1 MKKKQKEKRRQLFGI
16 RRKTA
21 VMVGLIVIII
31 SAFSFAMSV
40 YLHIATDFV
49 TYIEQDLYSGKKI
62 LAEMDPVVVCE
73 ILEQGKEIYESIP
86 EEIRKNRTSGEYLSY
101 FDELKTP
108 EYEAEREKLIHY
120 CRFEDLKWLD
130 LRIVDMENGRYVYLM
145 DTDVKEDGR
154 YAPGYWE
161 DYTEVVSTF
170 RDETEEEKAE
180 EEKYWEPV
188 NKLMDIIYLDFRHME
203 RFSTTTEIYHPE
215 TGEFIGYL
223 GTGEMFADYSDEI
236 TSFWILHLIALV
248 VFLFVVFLISDFFIN
263 HWMVKPIVNLASAAS
278 DYVEEDDRT
287 VDTQHFERVKVT
299 TNDELMLLKDS
310 MVNMES
316 DMARYV
322 QDLSR
327 MTAEK
332 ERAAVEM
339 ELSARIQDS
348 LLPKSLANYSGK
360 KSFDINALIDPAKD
374 VGGDFYDYYAIDE
387 DHIGMAV
394 ADVSGKGVPAALFMV
409 VARTLLHIAG
419 ESSLSPAEI
428 IKNVNTQLCDQNP
441 EMMFVTVFFGIYTI
455 SERKLLY
462 VNAGHEDIALYRKSE
477 DAFSL
482 VKEEHDMMMA
492 FLPEAEFT
500 QRSLV
505 MELGDKLFMYTDGV
519 PEAQNTRDELFGD
532 KRMIDALNELKELS
546 GIEMLQG
553 MREKVGNYSGEAPQ
567 FDDVTMLLLEVI

>member
-1 MKKKQKEKRRQLFGI
+1 MQKENRRHLFGI
-16 RRKTA
+16 RRKAA

-31 SAFSFAMSV
+31 SAFSFSLSL
-40 YLHIATDFV
+40 YLHVANDFV
-49 TYIEQDLYSGKKI
+49 GHMDEDLYSGKMI
-62 LAEMDPVVVCE
+62 LEEIDPIILCN

-86 EEIRKNRTSGEYLSY
+86 EEIRKNRTSEEYLSY
-101 FDELKTP
+101 FDALKTP
-108 EYEAEREKLIHY
+108 EYEEVREKLIHY
-120 CRFEDLKWLD
+120 CKFEDLKWLD
-130 LRIVDMENGRYVYLM
+130 LRIFDTENLRYIYIM

-161 DYTEVVSTF
+161 GFYEVVSTF
-170 RDETEEEKAE
+170 RDETAEEEAE
-180 EEKYWEPV
+180 EEKYWGPV
-188 NKLMDIIYLDFRHME
+188 NKLMDIMLIDLRHLE
-203 RFSTTTEIYHPE
+203 RFSTITEIYHPK

-223 GTGEMFADYSDEI
+223 GTGEMFKDYSEDI

-248 VFLFVVFLISDFFIN
+248 VFLLVVFLVSDFFIN

-278 DYVEEDDRT
+278 DYAEEDDRT
-287 VDTQHFERVKVT
+287 VGTHYFESVRVT
-299 TNDELMLLKDS
+299 TNDELKLLKDS
-310 MVNMES
+310 MVNMELDIS
-316 DMARYV
+316 RYV
-322 QDLSR
+322 QDISR

-332 ERAAVEM
+332 QRAAVEM

-348 LLPKSLANYSGK
+348 LLPKSLTDYTGE

-374 VGGDFYDYYAIDE
+374 VGGDFYDYYAIDK
-387 DHIGMAV
+387 DHVGMAV
-394 ADVSGKGVPAALFMV
+394 ADVSGKGVPAALFMM
-409 VARTLLHIAG
+409 VAMTLLHIAG
-419 ESSLSPAEI
+419 EDSLSPAEI
-428 IKNVNTQLCDQNP
+428 IKKVNTQLCDQNP

-455 SERKLLY
+455 SERKLEY

-492 FLPEAEFT
+492 VLPEAEFT

-505 MELGDKLFMYTDGV
+505 MEPGDKLFMYTDGV